1 MNHLT
6 RICTA
11 GLLCILPACSAQTHH
26 GKAPPPPRPEPTASE
41 LFDYVRG
48 QLLAL
53 SPEDGINDSIEVS
66 WDPST
71 RMMTVMEPGG
81 HCDQYLNALDTNTA
95 VWDVFDP
102 SDSIQQRDKLLRL
115 TLISVSGKTG
125 RVCYDKQNHVDPGLL
140 GNRVRLLFS
149 LDKAEEIPH
158 FQDKMAKAF
167 KKLVVLSGGAPE
179 QDLF

>member
-1 MNHLT
+1 MNYLT

-11 GLLCILPACSAQTHH
+11 VLLCILPAASAQTHH
-26 GKAPPPPRPEPTASE
+26 SKTLPPPKPDPTAPE

-48 QLLAL
+48 QLLSL
-53 SPEDGINDSIEVS
+53 SPEDGINDNIEVS

-71 RMMTVMEPGG
+71 KVMTVREPAG
-81 HCDQYLNALDTNTA
+81 HCDQYLSSLDTNTA

-102 SDSIQQRDKLLRL
+102 SDSVQQRDKLLRL
-115 TLISVSGKTG
+115 TLISVTGKKG
-125 RVCYDKQNHVDPGLL
+125 RVCYDKQNRVDPSLL

-149 LDKAEEIPH
+149 FDKAEEIPH
-158 FQDKMAKAF
+158 FQDKMTKAF